1 MRGREQGMRAGS
13 AVPRKASA
21 FIEHLLCALYIPLQ
35 LPLFFSCLRISKSGC
50 RRKGLSHNLKIDVR
64 DRWKGRGPAVNNKNK
79 SRAGSGEAEP
89 SGNVWRAVSAG
100 QGTSHRALEGMVTLK
115 PA

>member
-1 MRGREQGMRAGS
+1 M
-13 AVPRKASA
+13 
-21 FIEHLLCALYIPLQ
+21 L
-35 LPLFFSCLRISKSGC
+35 
-50 RRKGLSHNLKIDVR
+50 R